1 MGWALGQGS
10 GTRGAMVRPAPPLRQ
25 GSTQGC
31 RGACLPVGQ
40 SSGERRVPGI
50 RGARLAAPYQ
60 MWDACPPLVWVGGPL
75 GSPSTCCNAP
85 HPAWP
90 AHSST
95 WHTE

>member
-40 SSGERRVPGI
+40 SSGEHRVPGI

-60 MWDACPPLVWVGGPL
+60 MWDAGPTSGVGGRASGQPLNLLQCPP
-75 GSPSTCCNAP
+75 PSLACALI
-85 HPAWP
+85 HL
-90 AHSST
+90 AH
-95 WHTE
+95 